1 MGSTD
6 HSGTKPCG
14 QHIFKDFCDAS
25 EHSQAFVASQLSN
38 PVKGPELYKESYSK
52 EKIKTI
58 NVALVVCL
66 NMDIDPPDVQKIP
79 PYSRIEAWVDPADA
93 GYRVVDMIGKNLQS
107 QYERW
112 QPKGC
117 YRQCLDPNLEEV
129 KKICVNMRRNAR
141 ADRILFHY
149 NGHGVPRPT
158 ENGEIWV
165 FNRTFTK
172 YIPLS
177 LHDLQRWLGGPS
189 VYVIDC
195 QNAGRVLKLY
205 EYFCQRRQTEFGSR
219 TLAMIRDHAY
229 IPIDNT
235 KMTNPPD
242 PNGGM
247 AAADGAQQEANAFS
261 HGRVSALQAV
271 KVKAD
276 AEVNLNVDSIAVAF
290 FQAYSNHASGMG
302 QMAAAAV
309 AAAAIAPATMENT
322 IMLCACEENED
333 LPQLAELPA
342 DLFTACLTTPI
353 RTALRWHWMKYNK
366 SFPGHIDEALLD
378 HIPGSHGNRMSLLG
392 EINWIFTAVTD
403 TIAWC
408 SFPVDLFQKLF
419 RQDLLVASIFRNYL
433 LAQRLMRSFG
443 CHPCSW
449 PRLNPTHDHP
459 IWSAWD
465 HSLDLLFHYLPQVI
479 SVMQTSPQADLV
491 LLQQRQQKPQPNLP
505 LLLPSSASAGGM
517 VDIPRDLLELTSAS
531 AQRLTALLNEI
542 DRQVEE
548 GKQKKARLAEEEAKR
563 GYGEQKR
570 PMITPPPG
578 YESNSGVT
586 SKSRHH
592 GRGSTSLSPRKV
604 AKFVVETRE
613 LSRISEEERSAEIS
627 TAVTV
632 TATTTVAPS
641 AKSYSCPSH
650 LPRSPSTRNSEE
662 QGEEGHQ
669 HHHHGFDSEETE
681 FSSSDI
687 DVDED
692 DVTEDEEEEEEEEDD
707 DYGEMEGTTQHL
719 RSQETA
725 EHGQRP
731 QHQTPKQQQQQLKQL
746 NLQQIHQPSPTKSPP
761 EVSHQPPR
769 LGLASTRSFRAHL
782 HAAVG
787 GSDGIT
793 RPNLSRPSISA
804 ASLLARCAQPRVA
817 PVIGPNPLPL
827 VHDSSPPDYR
837 PASFFTSQMTAF
849 QAWLHQASS
858 NHTAYCQRQS
868 AIQLPILLQVLL
880 SQTHR
885 IRALQLLSEFLDLGS
900 WAVSHCITVGIL
912 PYIVRLF
919 HSNVLE
925 VKPHLVFIW
934 GKIISSAQIDFN
946 RHEGIRESGY
956 RYFVACLQDD
966 ASLSPL
972 VRTMAAFA
980 LAKMLVRGETGAPD
994 VLFQEVYYSSKP
1006 VSFIHIAAEELTR
1019 VSAVADAE
1027 EMRDGHN
1034 FDHLKVWLLLALGRV
1049 WMHCDPARRLAV
1061 RAEGGRAVET
1071 AIFPRL
1077 CDADPVVRAAAVFA
1091 LGTLIDQSV
1100 EEGKKSSQEADMLS
1114 HQVGI
1119 RLAERTRD
1127 PSPLVRCEVVVAL
1140 RSLVLQCEPQMVE
1153 QAHLYYR
1160 NILRSLRTAPTE
1172 SHLTVATTAA
1182 AAIINSDR
1190 PRTVG
1195 SPIGSPS
1202 SAAALLRGMAELG
1215 LSRFSRSSRCRS
1227 HKDLQRTSVS
1237 ETASVVLPSDVSDY
1251 NSVPTFLEDFE
1262 PNVPGGIFAQLWDM
1276 ILILA
1281 ADPHPSVAKLATVI
1295 FFHIVREHDI
1305 DREVTVVG
1313 GRLFLRDPPTPGAA
1327 DGSSTL
1333 AEVQVKTP
1341 APSPQQPPPTVMTAQ
1356 QIPRR
1361 RQYTG
1366 SDNAESTDKAGVMDV
1381 RTEFFQWCSQWFS
1394 QPLLH
1399 KYPNALQ
1406 IQQPLGK
1413 TLPHSMDP
1421 PVLAPTLSPQNL
1433 TDLSSISTNPKA
1445 QDFSDHLLNFKKHSA
1460 ERCGGRQRWH
1470 TIATGQRLFTPSPSI
1485 SERDEIRRCMRHL
1498 VHRASRAASPLSPTR
1513 RNCRHV
1519 NRLTEDAVRFCSTTV
1534 SPHLRRCLTDAEA
1547 TEAAEKEEG
1556 VNVELQLLHIFQ
1568 AGVGVASAGTAAVA
1582 CFHPYKPHLLAA
1594 EAVADGEEYV
1604 VSVWGVHRLEGV
1616 RRLTLTEGD
1625 ATAEQ
1630 LTVSDALM
1638 EAIKRQRALMEAYD
1652 LAQVTSLELLNT
1664 LEEKSLLLTA
1674 SRDGCIRV
1682 WRDYDGK
1689 HGATPFLL
1697 TAWVALENQVPLIRS
1712 RRTAGVGLVTSW
1724 SDCSLHHLLHVSGDV
1739 RVVRTFD
1746 TDHEACVADFETH
1759 SDYPV
1764 TRLARAANDN
1774 DHIFAAGFADSAVK
1788 IFDTRLSS
1796 RKAVVFETVCGGGRV
1811 LDLAF
1816 APYQADRRFY
1826 AVTSSGALG
1835 AWQLEVPAANA
1846 TWQSV
1851 VPPAE
1856 RKADGDAPHPPAVPI
1871 CGIRA
1876 ACLQV
1881 SLPCTRSHMVAYG
1894 GLRQFSVA
1902 RLHDGR
1908 VIASYQPAQNLFPTA
1923 IAMHPYEPL
1932 IAVGMSDASI
1942 HLLKFRLPS
1951 TS

>member
-1 MGSTD
+1 MSSTERPGSK
-6 HSGTKPCG
+6 SCG
-14 QHIFKDFCDAS
+14 QHVFKDFCDTS
-25 EHSQAFVASQLSN
+25 EHSQAFVAPQLSD

-58 NVALVVCL
+58 NVALVICL

-79 PYSRIEAWVDPADA
+79 PYSRVEAWVDPADA
-93 GYRVVDMIGKNLQS
+93 GYRVVDMIGKNLQA

-177 LHDLQRWLGGPS
+177 LYDLQRWLGGPS
-189 VYVIDC
+189 VYVVEC

-205 EYFCQRRQTEFGSR
+205 EYFCQRRQTE
-219 TLAMIRDHAY
+219 
-229 IPIDNT
+229 
-235 KMTNPPD
+235 MTNPPD

-247 AAADGAQQEANAFS
+247 SAAEGVQNEANAFGHAYSS
-261 HGRVSALQAV
+261 HG
-271 KVKAD
+271 
-276 AEVNLNVDSIAVAF
+276 
-290 FQAYSNHASGMG
+290 SGMG
-302 QMAAAAV
+302 QMGTTAV
-309 AAAAIAPATMENT
+309 ASAAIAPATMENT

-378 HIPGSHGNRMSLLG
+378 HIPGTHGNRMSLLG

-408 SFPVDLFQKLF
+408 SFPADLFQKLF

-433 LAQRLMRSFG
+433 LAQRLMRAFG

-449 PRLNPTHDHP
+449 PHLNPTHDHP

-465 HSLDLLFHYLPQVI
+465 HALDLLFHYLPQVI
-479 SVMQTSPQADLV
+479 SDMQTSPQTDLV
-491 LLQQRQQKPQPNLP
+491 LLQQHQQKSQQSLP
-505 LLLPSSASAGGM
+505 LLLPPSTPAGGM
-517 VDIPRDLLELTSAS
+517 GDIPRDLLELTSAS
-531 AQRLTALLNEI
+531 AQRLTALLNEV

-548 GKQKKARLAEEEAKR
+548 VKQKKAKQAKEEGGGCR
-563 GYGEQKR
+563 GQKR
-570 PMITPPPG
+570 PVIAPPPG
-578 YESNSGVT
+578 YESNSAVT

-592 GRGSTSLSPRKV
+592 GKGSTSLSPRK
-604 AKFVVETRE
+604 ATKFVVETRE
-613 LSRISEEERSAEIS
+613 LSRISEEERSAEVS
-627 TAVTV
+627 TA
-632 TATTTVAPS
+632 ATTTATAAVAPS
-641 AKSYSCPSH
+641 SKSYSCPSH
-650 LPRSPSTRNSEE
+650 LSHSPRTRNLGE
-662 QGEEGHQ
+662 QGDDGHHH
-669 HHHHGFDSEETE
+669 HHHHGCDSEETE

-707 DYGEMEGTTQHL
+707 DYGEMEGAAHQPRL
-719 RSQETA
+719 QEAA

-731 QHQTPKQQQQQLKQL
+731 QHHTPKQQQQLKHID
-746 NLQQIHQPSPTKSPP
+746 QQTHQPLPMKSPP
-761 EVSHQPPR
+761 EISHKSPCP
-769 LGLASTRSFRAHL
+769 GLASMRSLRTDL
-782 HAAVG
+782 HTAIG

-793 RPNLSRPSISA
+793 RPKPSRPSISA

-817 PVIGPNPLPL
+817 PMIGPTPLPL
-827 VHDSSPPDYR
+827 VHDPSPPDYR

-858 NHTAYCQRQS
+858 NHTTYCQRQS

-919 HSNVLE
+919 HSNVIE

-934 GKIISSAQIDFN
+934 GKIISSAQIDFS

-1019 VSAVADAE
+1019 VSAVAAAE
-1027 EMRDGHN
+1027 AMRDGHN
-1034 FDHLKVWLLLALGRV
+1034 YDHLKVWLLLALGRV
-1049 WMHCDPARRLAV
+1049 WMHCDTARWLAV
-1061 RAEGGRAVET
+1061 RAEGGRAMEM

-1077 CDADPVVRAAAVFA
+1077 HDADPVVRAAAVFA
-1091 LGTLIDQSV
+1091 LGTLIDQSA
-1100 EEGKKSSQEADMLS
+1100 EEGKKSSHEADMLS

-1119 RLAERTRD
+1119 RLVERTRD

-1153 QAHLYYR
+1153 QAHLCYR
-1160 NILRSLRTAPTE
+1160 IILRSLRTAPVE
-1172 SHLTVATTAA
+1172 ANLTVAASAA
-1182 AAIINSDR
+1182 ATIANSDR
-1190 PRTVG
+1190 LRTAG

-1202 SAAALLRGMAELG
+1202 SAASLFRGMAELG
-1215 LSRFSRSSRCRS
+1215 LSRFGRSSRRRS
-1227 HKDLQRTSVS
+1227 QKDLQHTSVS
-1237 ETASVVLPSDVSDY
+1237 ETGSVAPPSDVSDSTEDL

-1262 PNVPGGIFAQLWDM
+1262 PNVPGGIFAQLWDT
-1276 ILILA
+1276 ILILV
-1281 ADPHPSVAKLATVI
+1281 ADPHPSVVKLARVI
-1295 FFHIVREHDI
+1295 LSYIVQELIRRHNV
-1305 DREVTVVG
+1305 DREVMAVG
-1313 GRLFLRDPPTPGAA
+1313 GRLFLRDPPTPNA
-1327 DGSSTL
+1327 DDESSSL
-1333 AEVQVKTP
+1333 AEGRVQTP
-1341 APSPQQPPPTVMTAQ
+1341 APSPQQQPPTVITAQ

-1361 RQYTG
+1361 RQYAG
-1366 SDNAESTDKAGVMDV
+1366 SDSAVSTDNTGVMNV
-1381 RTEFFQWCSQWFS
+1381 QTEFFQWCSQWFS

-1399 KYPNALQ
+1399 KYPDALQ
-1406 IQQPLGK
+1406 IQQCLGK
-1413 TLPHSMDP
+1413 TSPHSMDP
-1421 PVLAPTLSPQNL
+1421 PILPPSLSPQNL
-1433 TDLSSISTNPKA
+1433 TDLSSISANPKA
-1445 QDFSDHLLNFKKHSA
+1445 QDFSDHLVNFKKHSA
-1460 ERCGGRQRWH
+1460 TRRE
-1470 TIATGQRLFTPSPSI
+1470 
-1485 SERDEIRRCMRHL
+1485 ERDEIRRCMRHI

-1519 NRLTEDAVRFCSTTV
+1519 NRLTEDAVRFCTTTV
-1534 SPHLRRCLTDAEA
+1534 SSHLRRCFVDAEA
-1547 TEAAEKEEG
+1547 VEGVEKEEG
-1556 VNVELQLLHIFQ
+1556 INVELQLIHVFRP
-1568 AGVGVASAGTAAVA
+1568 GVGITAAGPAAVA
-1582 CFHPYKPHLLAA
+1582 RLHPYKPHLLVA
-1594 EAVADGEEYV
+1594 EAAASGEEYA

-1616 RRLTLTEGD
+1616 RRLTLTDGE
-1625 ATAEQ
+1625 ATAGQ
-1630 LTVSDALM
+1630 STVLDALM
-1638 EAIKRQRALMEAYD
+1638 EAIKRQRALTELYD

-1689 HGATPFLL
+1689 YGANPFLL
-1697 TAWVALENQVPLIRS
+1697 TAWVAFENQVPLIHA
-1712 RRTAGVGLVTSW
+1712 RRTTGVGLVTSW

-1746 TDHEACVADFETH
+1746 TDHEACVADLATH
-1759 SDYPV
+1759 SDCPV
-1764 TRLARAANDN
+1764 TRLARPANDN
-1774 DHIFAAGFADSAVK
+1774 DHIFAAGFADSSVK

-1796 RKAVVFETVCGGGRV
+1796 HKAVVFETVCGGGRV

-1835 AWQLEVPAANA
+1835 AWQLESPAANA

-1851 VPPAE
+1851 VPPTE
-1856 RKADGDAPHPPAVPI
+1856 GQVDGDAPRPPVAPS
-1871 CGIRA
+1871 CGVRA

-1894 GLRQFSVA
+1894 GLRRFSVA
-1902 RLHDGR
+1902 RLHDAR
-1908 VIASYQPAQNLFPTA
+1908 VVASYQMAQNLFPTA

-1942 HLLKFRLPS
+1942 HLIKFRLPP
-1951 TS
+1951 TP

>member
-1 MGSTD
+1 
-6 HSGTKPCG
+6 
-14 QHIFKDFCDAS
+14 
-25 EHSQAFVASQLSN
+25 
-38 PVKGPELYKESYSK
+38 
-52 EKIKTI
+52 
-58 NVALVVCL
+58 
-66 NMDIDPPDVQKIP
+66 MDIDPPDVQKIP
-79 PYSRIEAWVDPADA
+79 PYSRVEAWVDPADA

-177 LHDLQRWLGGPS
+177 LYDLQRWLGGPS
-189 VYVIDC
+189 VYVIEC

-205 EYFCQRRQTEFGSR
+205 EYFCQRRQTEMSNPSVPNSGMPTAEGVQHEAGAFG
-219 TLAMIRDHAY
+219 HAY
-229 IPIDNT
+229 L
-235 KMTNPPD
+235 
-242 PNGGM
+242 
-247 AAADGAQQEANAFS
+247 S
-261 HGRVSALQAV
+261 
-271 KVKAD
+271 
-276 AEVNLNVDSIAVAF
+276 
-290 FQAYSNHASGMG
+290 HASGMS
-302 QMAAAAV
+302 QMGAAAV
-309 AAAAIAPATMENT
+309 AAAAISPATMENT

-378 HIPGSHGNRMSLLG
+378 HIPGAHGNRMSLLG

-408 SFPVDLFQKLF
+408 SFPAELFQKLF

-433 LAQRLMRSFG
+433 LAQRLMRAFG

-479 SVMQTSPQADLV
+479 SAMQTNPQADLA
-491 LLQQRQQKPQPNLP
+491 LLQQHQQNPQQNLP
-505 LLLPSSASAGGM
+505 LLLPPPISPGGIG
-517 VDIPRDLLELTSAS
+517 DIPRELLELTSAS
-531 AQRLTALLNEI
+531 AQRLTALLKEI

-548 GKQKKARLAEEEAKR
+548 VKQKKAKQAKED
-563 GYGEQKR
+563 GYGGQKR
-570 PMITPPPG
+570 PMIAPPPG
-578 YESNSGVT
+578 YESNNGVHLIPASIPSKT

-592 GRGSTSLSPRKV
+592 GKGSTSLSPRKV
-604 AKFVVETRE
+604 TKFVVETRE
-613 LSRISEEERSAEIS
+613 LSRISEEERSAEVS
-627 TAVTV
+627 T
-632 TATTTVAPS
+632 TATGAVAPS
-641 AKSYSCPSH
+641 SKSYSCPSH
-650 LPRSPSTRNSEE
+650 MPHSSHTRNSEE
-662 QGEEGHQ
+662 QGEVGHHHH
-669 HHHHGFDSEETE
+669 HHHHGCDSEETE

-707 DYGEMEGTTQHL
+707 DYGEMEGTTQES
-719 RSQETA
+719 RSQETT

-731 QHQTPKQQQQQLKQL
+731 QHHTPKQQQQNQLDQPDV
-746 NLQQIHQPSPTKSPP
+746 QQIQLPQMKVSLET
-761 EVSHQPPR
+761 SHQSPCS
-769 LGLASTRSFRAHL
+769 GLASIRSIRTDL
-782 HAAVG
+782 HSSIG
-787 GSDGIT
+787 GSDAT
-793 RPNLSRPSISA
+793 TKAKPSSSSISV

-817 PVIGPNPLPL
+817 PVIGPTPLPL
-827 VHDSSPPDYR
+827 VHDPSPPDYR

-849 QAWLHQASS
+849 QAWLHQAAS
-858 NHTAYCQRQS
+858 NNTAYSQRQS

-934 GKIISSAQIDFN
+934 GKIISSAQIDFS

-966 ASLSPL
+966 TSLSPL

-1019 VSAVADAE
+1019 VSAVAAAE
-1027 EMRDGHN
+1027 AMRDGHN

-1049 WMHCDPARRLAV
+1049 WMQCDTARWLAV
-1061 RAEGGRAVET
+1061 RAEGGRAMET

-1077 CDADPVVRAAAVFA
+1077 QDADPIVRAAAVFA
-1091 LGTLIDQSV
+1091 LGTLIDQPV
-1100 EEGKKSSQEADMLS
+1100 EEGKKSEADMLS

-1119 RLAERTRD
+1119 RLVERTRD

-1140 RSLVLQCEPQMVE
+1140 RSLVLQCELQMVE
-1153 QAHLYYR
+1153 QAHLCYR
-1160 NILRSLRTAPTE
+1160 NILRSLRTAPID
-1172 SHLTVATTAA
+1172 SNLATSTTPS
-1182 AAIINSDR
+1182 AAINNCDCS
-1190 PRTVG
+1190 RTVG

-1202 SAAALLRGMAELG
+1202 SAAALLRGMAELS
-1215 LSRFSRSSRCRS
+1215 LSRFSRSSRYRS
-1227 HKDLQRTSVS
+1227 QKDLQRTSVS
-1237 ETASVVLPSDVSDY
+1237 ETGSVVLPSDISDSTEDL
-1251 NSVPTFLEDFE
+1251 NTVPTFLEDFE
-1262 PNVPGGIFAQLWDM
+1262 PNVPGGIFAQLWDT

-1281 ADPHPSVAKLATVI
+1281 SDPHPSVAKLGRI
-1295 FFHIVREHDI
+1295 ILLFIVQELIRRHNI
-1305 DREVTVVG
+1305 DREITVVD
-1313 GRLFLRDPPTPGAA
+1313 GRLFLRDPPTPG
-1327 DGSSTL
+1327 DGDRSSTL
-1333 AEVQVKTP
+1333 NEGQMKTP
-1341 APSPQQPPPTVMTAQ
+1341 PPSPQQQPPTVITSQ

-1361 RQYTG
+1361 RQYAG
-1366 SDNAESTDKAGVMDV
+1366 SDSISSTEKVGTMDV
-1381 RTEFFQWCSQWFS
+1381 QTEFFQWCSQWFS

-1399 KYPNALQ
+1399 KYPDALQ
-1406 IQQPLGK
+1406 IQQSLGK
-1413 TLPHSMDP
+1413 VPPHSMDP
-1421 PVLAPTLSPQNL
+1421 PILPPTLSPQNL

-1445 QDFSDHLLNFKKHSA
+1445 QDFADHLLSFKKHSA
-1460 ERCGGRQRWH
+1460 TRCEGRQRWH
-1470 TIATGQRLFTPSPSI
+1470 TIATGQKPSTLSSSSSSI
-1485 SERDEIRRCMRHL
+1485 PERDEIRRCMRHI
-1498 VHRASRAASPLSPTR
+1498 VHRASRATSPLSPTR
-1513 RNCRHV
+1513 RNCRHA

-1534 SPHLRRCLTDAEA
+1534 SSHLGRCFADSEA
-1547 TEAAEKEEG
+1547 VERVEKEEG
-1556 VNVELQLLHIFQ
+1556 MNAELQLLHVFKPGPGIAA
-1568 AGVGVASAGTAAVA
+1568 AGPAAVA
-1582 CFHPYKPHLLAA
+1582 RFHPYKPHLLMA
-1594 EAVADGEEYV
+1594 EAVADGEEYA
-1604 VSVWGVHRLEGV
+1604 VSVWGVHRFEGV
-1616 RRLTLTEGD
+1616 RRLTLADGD
-1625 ATAEQ
+1625 ATTGKS
-1630 LTVSDALM
+1630 TVADALM
-1638 EAIKRQRALMEAYD
+1638 DEIKRQRALTEAYD
-1652 LAQVTSLELLNT
+1652 LAQVTSLEILNT

-1682 WRDYDGK
+1682 WSDYDGK
-1689 HGATPFLL
+1689 YGATPFLL
-1697 TAWVALENQVPLIRS
+1697 TAWVAFENQVPLIHS
-1712 RRTAGVGLVTSW
+1712 RRTTGVGLVTSW

-1746 TDHEACVADFETH
+1746 TDQEACVADFDTH
-1759 SDYPV
+1759 SDCPV
-1764 TRLARAANDN
+1764 TRLARPANDN
-1774 DHIFAAGFADSAVK
+1774 DHLFVAGFADSRVK

-1796 RKAVVFETVCGGGRV
+1796 HKAVVFETVCGGGRV

-1816 APYQADRRFY
+1816 APYQADRRLY
-1826 AVTSSGALG
+1826 AVTSSGAVG
-1835 AWQLEVPAANA
+1835 AWQLESPAANA
-1846 TWQSV
+1846 TWQSIA
-1851 VPPAE
+1851 PSAE
-1856 RKADGDAPHPPAVPI
+1856 GKIDGDAPQPSPPSMCSV
-1871 CGIRA
+1871 RA
-1876 ACLQV
+1876 AYLQV
-1881 SLPCTRSHMVAYG
+1881 ALPCTRSHMVAYG
-1894 GLRQFSVA
+1894 GLRRFSVA
-1902 RLHDGR
+1902 RLHDAR
-1908 VIASYQPAQNLFPTA
+1908 IIASYQTAQNLFPTA

-1932 IAVGMSDASI
+1932 IAVGMNDASI
-1942 HLLKFRLPS
+1942 HLLKFRLSP